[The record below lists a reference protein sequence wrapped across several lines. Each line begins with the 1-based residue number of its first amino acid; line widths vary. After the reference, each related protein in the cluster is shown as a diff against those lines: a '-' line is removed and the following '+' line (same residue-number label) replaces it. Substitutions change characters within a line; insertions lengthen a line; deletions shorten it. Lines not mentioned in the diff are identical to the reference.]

1 MTEAQAQQTLQG
13 SGKMRMDGTE
23 ESFGDFR
30 DALSRDGFA
39 VVKGAIPKER
49 ALQYAD
55 KLYGW
60 LEDL

>member
-1 MTEAQAQQTLQG
+1 MSEAQSQQTLRG
-13 SGKMRMDGTE
+13 SGKMRMDGAE

-30 DALSRDGFA
+30 DALSRDGFV